1 MNSNMVASATKMF
14 NKVAFKLRKNAP
26 EIMVVSGV
34 VGGVVSAVLACKATT
49 KAQDIL
55 NEAKDQVDKVHEVL
69 NDSEGYIEEYTEQ
82 DSKKDLAL
90 IYVQTGIKLFKN
102 YAPAIGLGAVSIA
115 GILGGHNILRK
126 RNIALA
132 AAYTTIDQAFKDYR
146 GNVIEH
152 FGESV
157 DKQMRY
163 NLKAETITEKVEDP
177 ETGKKKTVKKDVLIP
192 QGDGIHSGYARMFD
206 QGNYAWENDAQLNR
220 AFLSSQEEFA
230 NQKLRAQG
238 YLFLSDVYK
247 VLGFRDDR
255 ASHCVGW
262 VFDEDNPKG
271 DNYVSFGFRD
281 NPEFMNGH
289 EPSVILDF
297 NVDGPILDTF
307 EDCFKGVSVC

>member
-1 MNSNMVASATKMF
+1 MNTSIVNSATKVF
-14 NKVAFKLRKNAP
+14 NKVAFNLRKNAP
-26 EIMVVSGV
+26 EIMVVGGV
-34 VGGVVSAVLACKATT
+34 VGGIVSTVLACKATT
-49 KAQDIL
+49 KAQLVLED
-55 NEAKDQVDKVHEVL
+55 AKDRVDQVHAVLEEPDYKDK
-69 NDSEGYIEEYTEQ
+69 YTKE
-82 DSKKDLAL
+82 DSKKDLAI
-90 IYVQTGIKLFKN
+90 IYAQTGVKLVKT
-102 YAPAIGLGAVSIA
+102 YAPAIGLGVLSIA
-115 GILGGHNILRK
+115 SILGGHNILRK
-126 RNIALA
+126 RNLALA
-132 AAYTTIDQAFKDYR
+132 AAYTTIDKAFKDYR
-146 GNVIEH
+146 DNVVER
-152 FGESV
+152 FGESI

-177 ETGKKKTVKKDVLIP
+177 ETGKKKSVKKEVLVP
-192 QGDGIHSGYARMFD
+192 EGDGVYSGYARMFD

-262 VFDEDNPKG
+262 VFDEENPKG

-281 NPEFMNGH
+281 NPDFMNGH

>member
-1 MNSNMVASATKMF
+1 MNTSIVNSATKVF
-14 NKVAFKLRKNAP
+14 NKVAFNLRKNAP
-26 EIMVVSGV
+26 EIMVVGGV
-34 VGGVVSAVLACKATT
+34 VGGIVSTVLACKATT
-49 KAQDIL
+49 KAQLVLD
-55 NEAKDQVDKVHEVL
+55 EAKNRVDQVHAVLEEPDYKDK
-69 NDSEGYIEEYTEQ
+69 YTEE
-82 DSKKDLAL
+82 DSKKDLAI
-90 IYVQTGIKLFKN
+90 IYAQTGVKLVKT
-102 YAPAIGLGAVSIA
+102 YAPAIGLGVLSIA
-115 GILGGHNILRK
+115 SILGGHNILRK
-126 RNIALA
+126 RNLALA
-132 AAYTTIDQAFKDYR
+132 AAYTTIDKAFKDYR
-146 GNVIEH
+146 DNVVER
-152 FGESV
+152 FGESI

-177 ETGKKKTVKKDVLIP
+177 ETGKKKSVKKEVLVP
-192 QGDGIHSGYARMFD
+192 EGDGVYSGYARMFD

-262 VFDEDNPKG
+262 VFDEENPKG

-281 NPEFMNGH
+281 NPDFMNGH

>member
-1 MNSNMVASATKMF
+1 MNTSIVNSATKVF
-14 NKVAFKLRKNAP
+14 NKVAFNLRKNAP
-26 EIMVVSGV
+26 EIMVVGGV
-34 VGGVVSAVLACKATT
+34 VGGIVSTVLACKATT
-49 KAQDIL
+49 KAQLVLD
-55 NEAKDQVDKVHEVL
+55 EAKDRVDQVHAVLEEPDYKDK
-69 NDSEGYIEEYTEQ
+69 YTEE
-82 DSKKDLAL
+82 DSKKDLAI
-90 IYVQTGIKLFKN
+90 IYAQTGVKLVKT
-102 YAPAIGLGAVSIA
+102 YAPAIGLGVLSIA
-115 GILGGHNILRK
+115 SILGGHNILRK
-126 RNIALA
+126 RNLALA
-132 AAYTTIDQAFKDYR
+132 AAYTTIDKAFKDYR
-146 GNVIEH
+146 DNVVER
-152 FGESV
+152 FGESI

-177 ETGKKKTVKKDVLIP
+177 ETGKKKSVKKEILVP
-192 QGDGIHSGYARMFD
+192 EGDGVYSGYARMFD

-262 VFDEDNPKG
+262 VFDEENPKG

-281 NPEFMNGH
+281 NPDFMNGH

>member
-1 MNSNMVASATKMF
+1 MNTSIVNSATKVF
-14 NKVAFKLRKNAP
+14 NKVAFNLRKNAP
-26 EIMVVSGV
+26 EIMVVGGV
-34 VGGVVSAVLACKATT
+34 VGGIVSTVLACKATT
-49 KAQDIL
+49 KAQL
-55 NEAKDQVDKVHEVL
+55 VL
-69 NDSEGYIEEYTEQ
+69 NDAKDRVDQVHAVLEEPDYKDKYTEE
-82 DSKKDLAL
+82 DSKKDLAI
-90 IYVQTGIKLFKN
+90 IYAQTGVKLVKT
-102 YAPAIGLGAVSIA
+102 YAPAIGLGVLSIA
-115 GILGGHNILRK
+115 SILGGHNILRK
-126 RNIALA
+126 RNLALA
-132 AAYTTIDQAFKDYR
+132 AAYTTIDKAFKDYR
-146 GNVIEH
+146 DNVVER
-152 FGESV
+152 FGESI

-177 ETGKKKTVKKDVLIP
+177 ETGKKKSVKKEVLVP
-192 QGDGIHSGYARMFD
+192 EGDGVYSGYARMFD

-262 VFDEDNPKG
+262 VFDEESPKG

-281 NPEFMNGH
+281 NPDFMNGH